1 MSEIVRIFANET
13 RYERMIV
20 TFEEDYLRELYEDGQ
35 TSDKKHRYQPQI
47 CRITINRI
55 PMVHRDGTD
64 DRMVA
69 NNLEPH
75 YLTHP
80 GEVVKDELEYRGIS
94 QRRLAAEIGV
104 PASQLNEVLNAK
116 RPMSAELALLIGQ
129 ALDLDAAPLLAL
141 QMKYNLLSAKR
152 NKPFFEHLKQI
163 RRIAAVL

>member
-1 MSEIVRIFANET
+1 
-13 RYERMIV
+13 
-20 TFEEDYLRELYEDGQ
+20 
-35 TSDKKHRYQPQI
+35 
-47 CRITINRI
+47 
-55 PMVHRDGTD
+55 MVHVEGKD

-80 GEVVKDELEYRGIS
+80 GEVIKDELEYRGIS

-104 PASQLNEVLNAK
+104 PASQLNEVLNL
-116 RPMSAELALLIGQ
+116 SAEMALLIGQ

-152 NKPFFEHLKQI
+152 NKTFLERLKEI
-163 RRIAAVL
+163 PRIAAVF

>member
-1 MSEIVRIFANET
+1 
-13 RYERMIV
+13 
-20 TFEEDYLRELYEDGQ
+20 
-35 TSDKKHRYQPQI
+35 
-47 CRITINRI
+47 
-55 PMVHRDGTD
+55 MVHVEGKD

-80 GEVVKDELEYRGIS
+80 GEVIKDELEYRGIS

-104 PASQLNEVLNAK
+104 PASHPL
-116 RPMSAELALLIGQ
+116 SAEMALLIGQ

-152 NKPFFEHLKQI
+152 NKTFLERLKEI
-163 RRIAAVL
+163 PRIAAVF